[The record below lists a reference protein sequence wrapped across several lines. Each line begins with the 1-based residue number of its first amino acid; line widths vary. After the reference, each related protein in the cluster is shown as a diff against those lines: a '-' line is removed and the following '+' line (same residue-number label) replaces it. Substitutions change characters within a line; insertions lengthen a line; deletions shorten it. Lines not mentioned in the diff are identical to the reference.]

1 VGTAAVRTRP
11 RNRRA
16 QIALAAAELFGER
29 GYPAVGIDDIAAA
42 VGISGPAVYRHF
54 PTKYAMLV
62 HASRELTDE
71 LLAATADLSTLDAVI
86 EGLARFMITH
96 RRVGALYRWQ
106 GRYLVGEDKV
116 WHRGAF
122 DAMLRRLASPIA
134 QVRPD
139 LSTADSELLAKAV
152 FSAVAS
158 ICTHRAPAPVVRA
171 EAVLRQSAWTLVRA
185 DLARAAPRVVAQRP
199 GQGSPPAS
207 RREALLAAALA
218 LFHDRGYHDVGMD
231 DIGRAA
237 GITASS
243 IYRHFPG
250 KAELLAAVYH
260 RAADQIAANAARA
273 LATAASPSDALHR
286 LVASYV
292 DLVFGHP
299 DLVNV
304 YSTAL
309 GALPLNDRHELRK
322 AQRLHVEEWVG
333 LLQRLAPE
341 PGGVAARLRVHAA
354 LSVVYDLH
362 LARADRGVVTTL
374 ALAVLA

>member
-1 VGTAAVRTRP
+1 VVA
-11 RNRRA
+11 
-16 QIALAAAELFGER
+16 
-29 GYPAVGIDDIAAA
+29 
-42 VGISGPAVYRHF
+42 
-54 PTKYAMLV
+54 
-62 HASRELTDE
+62 
-71 LLAATADLSTLDAVI
+71 
-86 EGLARFMITH
+86 H
-96 RRVGALYRWQ
+96 RRVGGLYRWQ
-106 GRYLVGEDKV
+106 GRYLVGEDKA

-122 DAMLRRLASPIA
+122 DTMLRRLAVPIA

-139 LSTADSELLAKAV
+139 LSTADSELLAKAA

-158 ICTHRAPAPVVRA
+158 ISTHRAPAPAVRA
-171 EAVLRQSAWTLVRA
+171 EVVLREAAWTLVRA
-185 DLARAAPRVVAQRP
+185 DVTNAAARVVAARP
-199 GQGSPPAS
+199 APEPLPPS
-207 RREALLAAALA
+207 RREALLAAALP
-218 LFHDRGYHDVGMD
+218 LFHERGYHDVSMD

-243 IYRHFPG
+243 IYRYFPG

-260 RAADQIAANAARA
+260 RAAERIAANATQA
-273 LATAASPSDALHR
+273 LATAAGPQDALHR

-299 DLVNV
+299 ELVNV

-309 GALPLNDRHELRK
+309 AALPADDRHELRK

-333 LLQRLAPE
+333 LLRQLAPD
-341 PGGVAARLRVHAA
+341 PDGVGARLRVHAA

-362 LARADRGVVTTL
+362 LARADRGVVTAL